1 MKNLTRKFMYSKLN
15 KTIYRIKMKVI
26 NYLKESYTDD
36 ILRKQARIDK
46 LLGRDNYDL

>member
-1 MKNLTRKFMYSKLN
+1 MKNLTRKFMYSKFN
-15 KTIYRIKMKVI
+15 KNVYKIKMKVI

-46 LLGRDNYDL
+46 LLRRDNL